1 MTHSLKL
8 FKMNKKNLSEPE
20 IFDTFK
26 YFSLEF
32 PPQML

>member
-1 MTHSLKL
+1 
-8 FKMNKKNLSEPE
+8 MNKKNLSEPE
-20 IFDTFK
+20 IFDAFK